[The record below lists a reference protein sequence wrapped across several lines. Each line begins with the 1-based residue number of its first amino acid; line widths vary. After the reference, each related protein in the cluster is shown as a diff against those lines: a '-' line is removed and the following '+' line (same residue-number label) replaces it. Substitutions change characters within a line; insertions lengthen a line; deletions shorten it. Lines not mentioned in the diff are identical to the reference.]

1 MHRPRRRLLRLSMPG
16 QRRADAAKNRDRLL
30 AEALA
35 LFSDGDGAVT
45 LEAIA
50 KAAGVGIGTLYRHF
64 PTREA
69 LIEAVYRLELDALE
83 AEADGLL
90 EGHPASEAMRR
101 WMDRYVDFV
110 ATKHAMHD
118 ALRVALMPRTR
129 AVPEVRTRI
138 SRVIAKFI
146 EAGSHDGTLRDDVRP
161 DDVTLSLAGM
171 VLAATTST
179 DLDQARRLLDL
190 LMAALRKS

>member
-1 MHRPRRRLLRLSMPG
+1 MSTPG
-16 QRRADAAKNRDRLL
+16 LRRADATKNRERLV

-35 LFSDGDGAVT
+35 LFSAGDGAAT

-50 KAAGVGIGTLYRHF
+50 KAACVGIGTLYRHF

-83 AEADGLL
+83 AEANDLL
-90 EGHPASEAMRR
+90 EDHPASEAMRR
-101 WMDRYVDFV
+101 WMDRYVQFV

-118 ALRVALMPRTR
+118 ALRIALAPRAW
-129 AVPEVRTRI
+129 AVSELRTRI
-138 SRVIAKFI
+138 NKTIGKFI
-146 EAGSHDGTLRDDVRP
+146 EAGSQDGTLRDDVRP
-161 DDVTLSLAGM
+161 DDVTLGLAGM

-190 LMAALRKS
+190 LMAALRTRS